1 MKKRLFILVPVII
14 IFFLLILGG
23 IHLKYN
29 SKNGLI
35 IKKLNTY
42 HGLYHGGQLEGL
54 IYISDSKGN
63 ISGVDTNISITK
75 ESSTGTTIITCPQ
88 NKLTNMLVKNNL
100 NYSKVITLHEL
111 GLTKQQI
118 EKIEKA

>member
-1 MKKRLFILVPVII
+1 MKESS
-14 IFFLLILGG
+14 
-23 IHLKYN
+23 N
-29 SKNGLI
+29 KNGLV

-42 HGLYHGGQLEGL
+42 HGLYHRGHLEGL

-63 ISGVDTNISITK
+63 DSGTDTNISIIK

-88 NKLTNMLVKNNL
+88 NKLTNMLVKDNL
-100 NYSKVITLHEL
+100 NYSNVITLHEL

-118 EKIEKA
+118 EKVEKN